1 MFMAIPF
8 VRGKAAFSNKTEFSL
23 SLSLS
28 LSLTHTH
35 THKIIQIIYDHDV
48 CNRVTKAISLSYTNC
63 ANEGQSALHF
73 TAVVI

>member
-8 VRGKAAFSNKTEFSL
+8 VRGKAAFSNKTEF
-23 SLSLS
+23 SLS